1 MNLAFKDIRH
11 NFSRF
16 SLTALGIGMLL
27 MIVMGMSGIYQ
38 GLIEE
43 ATLLVDRIGADL
55 WVVQYGTKGP
65 FAEISRVPR
74 NLEDRL
80 LAVPGVSSAHAFVT
94 YSLQREFRNKPLRM
108 QAQGLEWP
116 EDKGE
121 WLPIVEGRQL
131 GAAHYE
137 MIADEILGLQLG
149 DVLRLGKNTYTV
161 VGLTRGMSSIG
172 GDGLAFFTRLDANDI
187 QYDEPGEAIRLERNA
202 RSSRVIS
209 TNFGNLSKI
218 VPMLKERAQ
227 LTSNNLPAIALPP
240 VSTVLVQLQP
250 GANLSSVR
258 SIISGWPDIS
268 VITRDEQKALLL
280 TGVVDRSRRQLRLFR
295 TILICVAAVIMAL
308 IIYTLTL
315 EKLHDIAML
324 KLIGAR
330 NSVILGLILWQAVI
344 LGLLGYLIAIF
355 FGQWLYPLFPRR
367 VVLVQ
372 DDQVFLALIVA
383 VISVLSSVLGIWK
396 AMRVE
401 PNEVVS

>member
-1 MNLAFKDIRH
+1 MNLAYKDIRH
-11 NFSRF
+11 NISRF
-16 SLTALGIGMLL
+16 ALTTLGIGMLL
-27 MIVMGMSGIYQ
+27 MIVMGMSGIYR

-43 ATLLVDRIGADL
+43 ATLLVDKIGADL
-55 WVVQYGTKGP
+55 WVVQYGTRGP

-80 LAVPGVSSAHAFVT
+80 LAVPGVRSAHAFVT

-121 WLPIVEGRQL
+121 WLPIVAGRQL
-131 GAAHYE
+131 RAAHYE
-137 MIADEILGLQLG
+137 MIADQILGLQLG
-149 DVLRLGKNTYTV
+149 DKLRLGKNTYTV
-161 VGLTRGMSSIG
+161 VGLTRGMFSIA
-172 GDGLAFFTRLDANDI
+172 GDGLAFFTRLDSNEI

-202 RSSRVIS
+202 RSARVLS

-218 VPMLKERAQ
+218 VSMLKERAQ
-227 LTSNNLPAIALPP
+227 LTSDNLPAIALPP
-240 VSTVLVQLQP
+240 VSAVLVQLQP
-250 GANLSSVR
+250 GADLASVR
-258 SIISGWPDIS
+258 SILSGWPDIS
-268 VITRDEQKALLL
+268 VLTRDEQKALLL

-330 NSVILGLILWQAVI
+330 NSVILGLVLQQAVI
-344 LGLLGYLIAIF
+344 LGFLGYLIAIF

-367 VVLVQ
+367 VVLIQ
-372 DDQVFLALIVA
+372 DDQIFLALIVA
-383 VISVLSSVLGIWK
+383 AISVLSSVLGIWK

>member
-11 NFSRF
+11 NLSRF

-27 MIVMGMSGIYQ
+27 MIVIGMSGIYR

-80 LAVPGVSSAHAFVT
+80 LAMPGVRSAHAFVT
-94 YSLQREFRNKPLRM
+94 YSLQREFHNRPLRM

-121 WLPIVEGRQL
+121 WLPIVAGRQL

-161 VGLTRGMSSIG
+161 VGLTRGMSSIA

-187 QYDEPGEAIRLERNA
+187 QYDESGEAIRLERNA
-202 RSSRVIS
+202 RSSRVVS

-227 LTSNNLPAIALPP
+227 LTSDNLPAIALPP

-250 GANLSSVR
+250 GADLSSVR
-258 SIISGWPDIS
+258 SILSGWPDIS
-268 VITRDEQKALLL
+268 MITRDEQKALLL
-280 TGVVDRSRRQLRLFR
+280 TGVVDRSRRQLGFFR
-295 TILICVAAVIMAL
+295 ALLIVVSGIIMAL
-308 IIYTLTL
+308 ILYTLTL
-315 EKLHDIAML
+315 EKVHDIAVL

-330 NSVILGLILWQAVI
+330 NSVLLSLILQQA
-344 LGLLGYLIAIF
+344 LLLGALGYFIAF
-355 FGQWLYPLFPRR
+355 YAGKWVFPWFPRR
-367 VVLVQ
+367 VVIIQ
-372 DDQVFLALIVA
+372 DDLVSLVLIVA
-383 VISVLSSVLGIWK
+383 VISVLSSFLGIWK
-396 AMRVE
+396 AMKVE
-401 PNEVVS
+401 PNEVLS